1 MIFRRM
7 VLGDGPTIT
16 RRKSPCIVLEGS
28 PTHSPRRVVLYFYR
42 NSVVCFQEQQVL
54 FQKRCFLIHVLGK
67 CEGVGE
73 DSTHGIGHVDIQVG
87 SRIYLSVCLHW
98 IIVYALRW
106 GVTHLG

>member
-1 MIFRRM
+1 MIFWRM

-16 RRKSPCIVLEGS
+16 CRRSPCIVLEGS

-54 FQKRCFLIHVLGK
+54 FQNWCFLRHGLGK

-73 DSTHGIGHVDIQVG
+73 DSRDGIGHVDIQVG

-98 IIVYALRW
+98 IIAYAVR
-106 GVTHLG
+106 